1 MKKKLPFLLLIVLTI
16 SVFLIPMPNPDIK
29 LRFYF
34 DNMEGDF
41 FRLYYTTNYSSQMD
55 EEKVLQAEYD
65 PELRMAT
72 FSLSPE
78 LVSEV
83 SSLRLD
89 FPPISQLIGIRD
101 VSVSSAGMV
110 THRFNPSRFF
120 AEENLIATNCISKMN
135 VAPAKAKAYFQL
147 DGNTPYIV
155 FSNPLLNKILFFR
168 SRYIFPRLLFCLLV
182 WVGFLLTKRNL
193 YSFQK
198 EQEV

>member
-89 FPPISQLIGIRD
+89 FPPISQLIT
-101 VSVSSAGMV
+101 SSLTAIL
-110 THRFNPSRFF
+110 
-120 AEENLIATNCISKMN
+120 LIL
-135 VAPAKAKAYFQL
+135 YFPI
-147 DGNTPYIV
+147 PY
-155 FSNPLLNKILFFR
+155 
-168 SRYIFPRLLFCLLV
+168 
-182 WVGFLLTKRNL
+182 LTKFCFSAVVI
-193 YSFQK
+193 SFR
-198 EQEV
+198 VFCSVCWCGLAFY